1 MCLSVCLSVCLLQ
14 FLTPIISGLAEQN
27 GLKKLKDIYRQFLC
41 HCLVYGSLVITNKQI
56 FFGHSIICV
65 LLNIIYMYYSKT
77 TINSLNIKT
86 LSFQLKH
93 IQTSE
98 VTEINNLNLKLNLIQ
113 FFNRII
119 TWEGAT

>member
-1 MCLSVCLSVCLLQ
+1 MWCPHEPSKGIVWRK
-14 FLTPIISGLAEQN
+14 AD
-27 GLKKLKDIYRQFLC
+27 KK
-41 HCLVYGSLVITNKQI
+41 
-56 FFGHSIICV
+56 
-65 LLNIIYMYYSKT
+65 IYMYYSKT